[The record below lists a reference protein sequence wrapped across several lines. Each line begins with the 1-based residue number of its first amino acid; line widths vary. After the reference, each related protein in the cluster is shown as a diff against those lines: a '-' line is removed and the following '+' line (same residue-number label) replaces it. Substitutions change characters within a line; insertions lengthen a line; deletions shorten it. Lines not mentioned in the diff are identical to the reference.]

1 MNELKPTAN
10 DVDSFAAFP
19 FLNSEVI
26 SGLKSELPEYLAAA
40 EDVSD
45 EVDVLE
51 WWKSHDNNG
60 KLPNWTSTC

>member
-26 SGLKSELPEYLAAA
+26 SGLKSELPEYVAAA
-40 EDVSD
+40 KDVSD
-45 EVDVLE
+45 
-51 WWKSHDNNG
+51 G
-60 KLPNWTSTC
+60 